1 MLTVSPPPG
10 PQHPDQPGHR
20 GGVPGVPQRALD
32 PQHLGA
38 AADRHQ
44 RGQSRVVLQFM
55 LNCINHCTV
64 WSVEYFTRLFRAE
77 MMLKWKLR

>member
-10 PQHPDQPGHR
+10 PQHADQPGHR

-44 RGQSRVVLQFM
+44 RGQSRVVIQLL
-55 LNCINHCTV
+55 LNCINQCL
-64 WSVEYFTRLFRAE
+64 EC
-77 MMLKWKLR
+77 

>member
-1 MLTVSPPPG
+1 MVRRDHADSDSLTSPG
-10 PQHPDQPGHR
+10 PQHADQPGHR

-44 RGQSRVVLQFM
+44 RGQYRVFQLL
-55 LNCINHCTV
+55 LNCINQCL
-64 WSVEYFTRLFRAE
+64 EC
-77 MMLKWKLR
+77 